1 MKTIFFY
8 LFLMSFTASFGQKQ
22 RTDLQEENLKGKVKT
37 TITTYYNAV
46 LRDGKIVRDGYPKYR
61 YHSKEVVYNKDGNML
76 NVKEIGKDAFVQQ
89 YYFYDKKGRKIKKQE
104 SNHHGEPELASKYS
118 YVQGKC
124 IEKLYIIGELYCID
138 TFKYNAQGD
147 PIEKRSIGVGQYR
160 QDNDYRVS
168 LKYDSSRRL
177 IVTNLSEE
185 QRITKY
191 TYNKEGHLEKE
202 ILSEDGDW
210 IETTLYKYISFDSQK
225 NWTERIMYL
234 TDDAG
239 VSKPFFIETRKLTYY
254 EK

>member
-1 MKTIFFY
+1 M
-8 LFLMSFTASFGQKQ
+8 
-22 RTDLQEENLKGKVKT
+22 ENQNL
-37 TITTYYNAV
+37 
-46 LRDGKIVRDGYPKYR
+46 LP
-61 YHSKEVVYNKDGNML
+61 S
-76 NVKEIGKDAFVQQ
+76 
-89 YYFYDKKGRKIKKQE
+89 
-104 SNHHGEPELASKYS
+104 
-118 YVQGKC
+118 
-124 IEKLYIIGELYCID
+124 
-138 TFKYNAQGD
+138 D

-160 QDNDYRVS
+160 QDYDYRVS

>member
-1 MKTIFFY
+1 M
-8 LFLMSFTASFGQKQ
+8 
-22 RTDLQEENLKGKVKT
+22 ENQNLLPS
-37 TITTYYNAV
+37 IAM
-46 LRDGKIVRDGYPKYR
+46 
-61 YHSKEVVYNKDGNML
+61 SKE
-76 NVKEIGKDAFVQQ
+76 
-89 YYFYDKKGRKIKKQE
+89 
-104 SNHHGEPELASKYS
+104 
-118 YVQGKC
+118 KC

-160 QDNDYRVS
+160 QDYDYRVS

-225 NWTERIMYL
+225 
-234 TDDAG
+234 
-239 VSKPFFIETRKLTYY
+239 KLDRTYY
-254 EK
+254 VFNR

>member
-1 MKTIFFY
+1 MHWKS
-8 LFLMSFTASFGQKQ
+8 L
-22 RTDLQEENLKGKVKT
+22 
-37 TITTYYNAV
+37 YNRRA
-46 LRDGKIVRDGYPKYR
+46 
-61 YHSKEVVYNKDGNML
+61 
-76 NVKEIGKDAFVQQ
+76 
-89 YYFYDKKGRKIKKQE
+89 
-104 SNHHGEPELASKYS
+104 
-118 YVQGKC
+118 
-124 IEKLYIIGELYCID
+124 YCID

-225 NWTERIMYL
+225 KLDRTIMYL

-239 VSKPFFIETRKLTYY
+239 VSKPFFYRNTQTDVTMKNKQGPSPL
-254 EK
+254 